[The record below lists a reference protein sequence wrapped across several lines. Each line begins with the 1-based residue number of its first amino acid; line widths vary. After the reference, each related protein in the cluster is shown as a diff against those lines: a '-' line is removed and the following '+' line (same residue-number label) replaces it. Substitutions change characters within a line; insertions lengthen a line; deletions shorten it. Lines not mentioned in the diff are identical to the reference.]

1 MFFYRIPERAII
13 SSLDFDPFSFFRG
26 FMNELVNE
34 KSALA
39 LMPHFEEHAIVEG
52 EAELIHQAQEFMKA
66 SKARNTLK
74 AYRGDWTCFL
84 SWCKK
89 MEKNALPASQQ
100 TVILYITYLASQQKK
115 VSTLSRRISAINKFH
130 KLAHCPLPTK
140 TEEFKDFFAGVKN
153 KLKTKQNKKKAL
165 ITGDIQRIIDK
176 MPLDKVIGVRDRA
189 LFLIGFAGGLRRSEL
204 VALDVGDVE
213 WKEEGVILNINTSK
227 TDQEGEGHRIGIHY
241 GNHELTCPVLALK
254 NWLLDGEIF
263 DGPIFRGVDRHGNVS
278 AKRLSDRNVAMIIKR
293 CVVRAGLPP
302 EQYAGHSLRA
312 GLVTTAAMND
322 APVSS
327 IMKQTRHNSFDTV
340 RGYIREGQIFKKNV
354 SAMLGL

>member
-1 MFFYRIPERAII
+1 
-13 SSLDFDPFSFFRG
+13 
-26 FMNELVNE
+26 MNELVNE
-34 KSALA
+34 KSVVALT
-39 LMPHFEEHAIVEG
+39 PQIEDNAIVEG
-52 EAELIHQAQEFMKA
+52 EAELIRQAQEFMNA
-66 SKARNTLK
+66 SKAENTLK
-74 AYRGDWTCFL
+74 AYKSDWNCF
-84 SWCKK
+84 SNWCDK
-89 MEKNALPASQQ
+89 MRKDSLPASQQ
-100 TVILYITYLASQQKK
+100 TVILYITHLASQKKK
-115 VSTLSRRISAINKFH
+115 VSTLSRRISAINKAH
-130 KLAHCPLPTK
+130 KLARCPLPTK

-176 MPLDKVIGVRDRA
+176 MPFDKVIGVRDCA
-189 LFLIGFAGGLRRSEL
+189 LFLVGFAGGLRRSEL
-204 VALDVGDVE
+204 VGLDVQDVE
-213 WKEEGVILNINTSK
+213 WKEEGIVLNINKSK

-254 NWLLDGEIF
+254 NWLLDGEVF

-278 AKRLSDRNVAMIIKR
+278 EQRLSERNVAMIIKR